1 MHGKVQAGQ
10 ASTLLFA
17 DHAVFTAP
25 RHDNR
30 RSWLYR
36 MRPTADHRPFVP
48 YGGAADFVAPLLSEP
63 VAPNRLRWDP
73 PADLPSDADFVDG
86 LVAMLGN
93 RHPGDLTGV
102 AVHLYRASKSMA
114 RRLFMNA
121 DAEMLIIPQQGTLH
135 LFTEMGRMDLAPG
148 WIGVV
153 PRGTFV
159 CELPGNAAGRAG
171 VAQPERNITI
181 ESASRYSSPQGS
193 GSYLRRGDTLTL
205 TSGPR
210 QGESYA
216 VLSNDFL
223 RLIEDGKAGRLR
235 CVRQG

>member
-1 MHGKVQAGQ
+1 MTRGMKGLPITVLLAG
-10 ASTLLFA
+10 ALVVPAFA
-17 DHAVFTAP
+17 PAVAQ
-25 RHDNR
+25 
-30 RSWLYR
+30 
-36 MRPTADHRPFVP
+36 
-48 YGGAADFVAPLLSEP
+48 GA
-63 VAPNRLRWDP
+63 
-73 PADLPSDADFVDG
+73 
-86 LVAMLGN
+86 
-93 RHPGDLTGV
+93 
-102 AVHLYRASKSMA
+102 
-114 RRLFMNA
+114 
-121 DAEMLIIPQQGTLH
+121 
-135 LFTEMGRMDLAPG
+135 
-148 WIGVV
+148 IGVV

-159 CELPGNAAGRAG
+159 CELPGDAAGRAG

-216 VLSNDFL
+216 VRSNDFL